1 MMRRAAGA
9 TAMLV
14 SLVACTTGDDPRS
27 SHIDISE
34 FRDIS
39 ALTVFIADILAD
51 SLDAPKSTLRLA
63 PFEGPDPAHAQI
75 LLTDTLRERGFGI
88 APDGMAYPGAH
99 AVRYS
104 VTPVDQNIMLAL
116 DVDDASATC
125 LYDHTSDGATQRVG
139 QCTIRNGLHLR
150 LNIPAQTLP
159 GPIAQPGPVA
169 SVSLPLATPANPAN
183 AIMSAPLALTPF
195 TSGSGISKPVSAP
208 MVASQPMVA
217 APVSWQP
224 SWSLVQGQPIRDQM
238 LAWGDRAGWTVIWP
252 KNMNWVVP
260 VTTTFSGP
268 YEHLDPKGQEDGVFS
283 EVIRALAQQDKA
295 LSLKFWTTNHVAVV
309 TNMGAGQ

>member
-1 MMRRAAGA
+1 MMRRVAGA

-14 SLVACTTGDDPRS
+14 SLVACTTGDEART
-27 SHIDISE
+27 SHIDISS

-39 ALTVFIADILAD
+39 ALTVFIADILAE

-63 PFEGPDPAHAQI
+63 PFMGQDPAHAEI

-104 VTPVDQNIMLAL
+104 VTPVGQNIMLAL

-125 LYDHTSDGATQRVG
+125 LYNHAADGATQRVG
-139 QCTIRNGLHLR
+139 QCTVRNGLHLTLR
-150 LNIPAQTLP
+150 IPPQTLP
-159 GPIAQPGPVA
+159 GPVVKPEPVTA
-169 SVSLPLATPANPAN
+169 SPLPSTATPPR
-183 AIMSAPLALTPF
+183 PEVVR
-195 TSGSGISKPVSAP
+195 GAP
-208 MVASQPMVA
+208 MVLSPLASANPVRSAA
-217 APVSWQP
+217 APITVQQPISVPPAWQ
-224 SWSLVQGQPIRDQM
+224 STWSLVEGQPIREQM

-268 YEHLDPKGQEDGVFS
+268 YEHTGPAGNEDGVFS
-283 EVIRALAQQDKA
+283 EVVRALALQGKS
-295 LSLKFWTTNHVAVV
+295 LSLKFWTTNHTAVV
-309 TNMGAGQ
+309 SNMGTSQ

>member
-9 TAMLV
+9 TAMLF
-14 SLVACTTGDDPRS
+14 SLTACTPSGEAHY

-51 SLDAPKSTLRLA
+51 SLDAPKATLRLA
-63 PFEGPDPAHAQI
+63 PFEGRDSAHAQI

-104 VTPVDQNIMLAL
+104 VTAVGQNIMLAL
-116 DVDDASATC
+116 DVDDAAATC
-125 LYDHTSDGATQRVG
+125 LYDHAADGATQRVG
-139 QCTIRNGLHLR
+139 QCTVHNGLRLTLR
-150 LNIPAQTLP
+150 IPPQTLP
-159 GPIAQPGPVA
+159 GPTVKPTPIIATPLP
-169 SVSLPLATPANPAN
+169 SVVTPPPTEMVKGAPTVLSPLASSSPVR
-183 AIMSAPLALTPF
+183 SA
-195 TSGSGISKPVSAP
+195 V
-208 MVASQPMVA
+208 
-217 APVSWQP
+217 APVTVQQPLSVPPAWQP
-224 SWSLVQGQPIRDQM
+224 TWSLVEGQPIREQM

-268 YEHLDPKGQEDGVFS
+268 YEHLDPSGHEDGVFS
-283 EVIRALAQQDKA
+283 TVVRALALQGKS
-295 LSLKFWTTNHVAVV
+295 LSLKFWTTNHTAVV
-309 TNMGAGQ
+309 TNMGSSQ

>member
-1 MMRRAAGA
+1 MMRRATGA
-9 TAMLV
+9 AAILISLTACAV
-14 SLVACTTGDDPRS
+14 GDEARD

-39 ALTVFIADILAD
+39 ALTVFIADILAE

-63 PFEGPDPAHAQI
+63 PFLGQDPAHAEI

-104 VTPVDQNIMLAL
+104 VTPVGQNIMLAL

-125 LYDHTSDGATQRVG
+125 LYDHAADGATQRVG
-139 QCTIRNGLHLR
+139 QCTVHNGLHLTLR
-150 LNIPAQTLP
+150 IPPQTLP
-159 GPIAQPGPVA
+159 GPVVKPEPVTA
-169 SVSLPLATPANPAN
+169 SPLPLAATPLRPEAAKGGPTVL
-183 AIMSAPLALTPF
+183 SPLASSSP
-195 TSGSGISKPVSAP
+195 ARN
-208 MVASQPMVA
+208 AE
-217 APVSWQP
+217 APVTVQQPIAIPPAWQP
-224 SWSLVQGQPIRDQM
+224 TWSLVEGQPIREQM

-268 YEHLDPKGQEDGVFS
+268 YEHLDPSGHEDGIFS
-283 EVIRALAQQDKA
+283 AVVRALALQGKS
-295 LSLKFWTTNHVAVV
+295 LSLKFWTTNHTAVV
-309 TNMGAGQ
+309 TNMGSSQ